1 MSEKINPNI
10 PIRQIIWGDS
20 YGILPDEKPFIEDR
34 IRYIT
39 KGHLELE
46 SMAGRMLLLVCEIG
60 FAFIELKENKVCSGK
75 WDEFCRDMFPEISL
89 RKIEQY
95 MQLARAK
102 DWLLEKYQ
110 KTKQRFDFDELPP
123 IRQALA
129 DLQEHNRAEREKEG
143 KPPIQPKE
151 KRARRVQEADTTV
164 TPGSLSDQPAKSS
177 LPVAAEK
184 MVETATKQEE
194 THKPND
200 WLPELDEKYY
210 VSRTMLER
218 LCPSCRAIL
227 TQTDA
232 VA

>member
-20 YGILPDEKPFIEDR
+20 YGILSDEKPFIEDR
-34 IRYIT
+34 IRNIT
-39 KGHLELE
+39 KEHFELE
-46 SMAGRMLLLVCEIG
+46 SMPGRMLLLACEIG
-60 FAFIELKENKVCSGK
+60 FEFIELKENKVCSGK
-75 WDEFCRDMFPEISL
+75 WGEFCRDMFPEISL
-89 RKIEQY
+89 RKIEQC

-177 LPVAAEK
+177 LPVAAEN
-184 MVETATKQEE
+184 E
-194 THKPND
+194 
-200 WLPELDEKYY
+200 YY